1 MSIRLLAVRHE
12 VETRT
17 IAVLSNLEEIQ
28 MSVTTLFDDVDFD
41 SRRPVTNPVAA
52 AFAAAARA
60 VSAWRAERARTLALT
75 DLLGMEPHRLRD
87 LGISVHEIHDAL
99 AQARSGR

>member
-1 MSIRLLAVRHE
+1 
-12 VETRT
+12 
-17 IAVLSNLEEIQ
+17 

-41 SRRPVTNPVAA
+41 SRRPATNPVAM

-60 VSAWRAERARTLALT
+60 VAAWRAERARTLALH

-87 LGISVHEIHDAL
+87 LGISAHDIHDAL
-99 AQARSGR
+99 VQVRSGR

>member
-1 MSIRLLAVRHE
+1 MALTS
-12 VETRT
+12 
-17 IAVLSNLEEIQ
+17 
-28 MSVTTLFDDVDFD
+28 LFDDETDFA
-41 SRRPVTNPVAA
+41 SRPAAPNPVAM

-60 VSAWRAERARTLALT
+60 VAAWRAERARTLALT

-99 AQARSGR
+99 ARARSGR

>member
-1 MSIRLLAVRHE
+1 
-12 VETRT
+12 
-17 IAVLSNLEEIQ
+17 

-41 SRRPVTNPVAA
+41 ITRRPVANPVAE
-52 AFAAAARA
+52 AFAAVASA
-60 VSAWRAERARTLALT
+60 VEAWRAERARILALT

-87 LGISVHEIHDAL
+87 LGISVHEIRDAL